1 MIERGED
8 ERCCPTRSRCEDCR
22 FSTMKQDGH
31 DLGDRSRERSASSTS
46 CRAQTHACAGE
57 NSAERLGL
65 ATTRGL
71 VWALL
76 IAAAFNGACERKPA
90 PQQGPQPAPTTSAMP
105 AETEPAAAAPRPAAV
120 PPKATTPAPVASAP
134 ATRTAETSDGVMAYY
149 FHRTLRCPTCL
160 SIEKQA
166 KEAIE
171 AGFAGEMADGVLT
184 WRAVNIETQGNGHF
198 EQDFEIDRQTLMFV
212 EWRGGKAVRSAK
224 PERVWELVEDPVAF
238 QTYVQQEMRAFL
250 GGA

>member
-1 MIERGED
+1 
-8 ERCCPTRSRCEDCR
+8 
-22 FSTMKQDGH
+22 
-31 DLGDRSRERSASSTS
+31 
-46 CRAQTHACAGE
+46 
-57 NSAERLGL
+57 
-65 ATTRGL
+65 
-71 VWALL
+71 
-76 IAAAFNGACERKPA
+76 
-90 PQQGPQPAPTTSAMP
+90 
-105 AETEPAAAAPRPAAV
+105 
-120 PPKATTPAPVASAP
+120 
-134 ATRTAETSDGVMAYY
+134 MAYY